1 DVPLISIMYYSQVV
15 NGLLLPVVLVF
26 MLILVNDRRIMGD
39 YTNSRGMN
47 AFSWLTVG
55 ILILLS
61 CALVFA
67 ALFY

>member
-1 DVPLISIMYYSQVV
+1 
-15 NGLLLPVVLVF
+15 
-26 MLILVNDRRIMGD
+26 MLIWSTTAGCA

-67 ALFY
+67 ALF